1 MKINFS
7 ENNSKCGLN
16 ETLLIND
23 MFITKNENQ
32 DAKSA

>member
-1 MKINFS
+1 MWQIANV
-7 ENNSKCGLN
+7 LN
-16 ETLLIND
+16 EILLIND